1 MRASEFFRTA
11 LFGLSVFLAAVVLA
25 MPGPA
30 TAQTVNM
37 STSGLAIDG
46 HDPVAYFTEGKA
58 VPGSAEIT
66 ASHDGATYRFASDEH
81 RALFVAHPEIY
92 VPQYGGYCAYGAA
105 QGYKAPVEPDK
116 FTVLGGKLYLNYNG
130 AVQSTWVKDTAGY
143 IEKADAF
150 WASQ

>member
-1 MRASEFFRTA
+1 MRAPQFFRTA

-30 TAQTVNM
+30 AAETVNM

-46 HDPVAYFTEGKA
+46 HDPVAYFTMNRA
-58 VPGSAEIT
+58 VPGDAAIT
-66 ASHDGATYRFASDEH
+66 ASHEGATYRFASEEH
-81 RALFVAHPEIY
+81 RALFVADPKKY

-116 FTVLGGKLYLNYNG
+116 FTVVDGKLYLNYNG

>member
-1 MRASEFFRTA
+1 MRVTETIGRAIA
-11 LFGLSVFLAAVVLA
+11 LPFLILIVLA
-25 MPGPA
+25 QAALAGEANLGPDG
-30 TAQTVNM
+30 V
-37 STSGLAIDG
+37 AIQG

-58 VPGSAEIT
+58 VPGDASLT
-66 ASHDGATYRFASDEH
+66 ATHDGATYRFSSADNKAAFEADPA
-81 RALFVAHPEIY
+81 RYA
-92 VPQYGGYCAYGAA
+92 PQYGGYCAYGAA

-116 FTVLGGKLYLNYNG
+116 FTVLDGKLYLNYNG